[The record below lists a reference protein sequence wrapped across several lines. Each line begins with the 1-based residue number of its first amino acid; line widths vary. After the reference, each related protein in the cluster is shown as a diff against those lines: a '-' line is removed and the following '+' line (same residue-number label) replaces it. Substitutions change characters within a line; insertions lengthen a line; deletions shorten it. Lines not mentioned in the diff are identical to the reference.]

1 MSQVNDTLKLRN
13 AHQRD
18 ANIKFFEKGHKYEI
32 TTDPKSRYTS
42 VTTWNHSHFPKFD
55 ADAIIKNMMSSSKWA
70 PGHKYWGL
78 TPEQIKASWNTNSSS
93 VASAGTDMHYEIEC
107 FNNDKRLTFDYT
119 NKELYEVY
127 IGDHRQELAEKSLEW
142 QYFMNFVKDNQHLK
156 PYRTEWLVYHE
167 EAKIAGAIDMVYEN
181 PDGSLSIY
189 DWKRSKEISPNN
201 NFGKYALNPLLS
213 HIPDTNFWHYA
224 LQLNTYKYILETKY
238 GCVIKDLYLVR
249 LHPDNENKNY
259 DLIKLPILKDEMDL
273 LFEERI
279 NKNK

>member
-1 MSQVNDTLKLRN
+1 MSNDTLKLRN
-13 AHQRD
+13 SHPRD
-18 ANIKFFEKGHKYEI
+18 SNIRFFEKGHKYEI
-32 TTDPKSRYTS
+32 TTDPKSKYTS

-55 ADAIIKNMMSSSKWA
+55 ADAIIKNMMSGSKWV

-78 TPEQIKASWNTNSSS
+78 TPEQIKASWNTNRDS

-107 FNNDKRLTFDYT
+107 FNNDKRITFDYT

-127 IGDHRQELAEKSLEW
+127 IGDHSKTLSDKSLEW
-142 QYFMNFVKDNQHLK
+142 QYFINFVKDNQHLK

-181 PDGSLSIY
+181 PDGTLSIY
-189 DWKRSKEISPNN
+189 DWKRSKEINPNN
-201 NFGKYALNPLLS
+201 NFGKFALNPLLS

-224 LQLNTYKYILETKY
+224 LQLNTYKYILESKY
-238 GCVIKDLYLVR
+238 GKIIKDLYLVR
-249 LHPDNENKNY
+249 LHPDNENKSY
-259 DLIKLPILKDEMDL
+259 DLIKLPILKDEMDS

>member
-1 MSQVNDTLKLRN
+1 MSNDTLKLRN
-13 AHQRD
+13 SHPRD
-18 ANIKFFEKGHKYEI
+18 SNIRFFEKGHKYEI
-32 TTDPKSRYTS
+32 TTDLKSKYTS

-78 TPEQIKASWNTNSSS
+78 TPEQIKASWNTNRDS

-107 FNNDKRLTFDYT
+107 FNNDKRITFDYT
-119 NKELYEVY
+119 NKELYEIY
-127 IGDHRQELAEKSLEW
+127 IGDHGRTLSDKSLEW
-142 QYFMNFVKDNQHLK
+142 QYFINFVKDNQHLK

-181 PDGSLSIY
+181 PDGTLSIY
-189 DWKRSKEISPNN
+189 DWKRSKEINPNN
-201 NFGKYALNPLLS
+201 NFGKFALNPLLN

-224 LQLNTYKYILETKY
+224 LQLNTYKYILESKY
-238 GCVIKDLYLVR
+238 GKIIKDLYLVR
-249 LHPDNENKNY
+249 LHPDNENKSY
-259 DLIKLPILKDEMDL
+259 DLIKLPILKDEMDS

>member
-1 MSQVNDTLKLRN
+1 MSNDTLKLRN
-13 AHQRD
+13 SHPRD
-18 ANIKFFEKGHKYEI
+18 SNIRFFEKGHKYEI
-32 TTDPKSRYTS
+32 TTDPKSKYTS

-78 TPEQIKASWNTNSSS
+78 TPEQIKASWNTNRDS

-107 FNNDKRLTFDYT
+107 FNNDKRITFDYT
-119 NKELYEVY
+119 NKELYEIY
-127 IGDHRQELAEKSLEW
+127 IGDHGRTLSDKSLEW
-142 QYFMNFVKDNQHLK
+142 QYFINFVKDNQHLK

-181 PDGSLSIY
+181 PDGTLSIY
-189 DWKRSKEISPNN
+189 DWKRSKEINPNN
-201 NFGKYALNPLLS
+201 NFGKFALNPLLN

-224 LQLNTYKYILETKY
+224 LQLNTYKYILESKY
-238 GCVIKDLYLVR
+238 GKIIKDLYLVR
-249 LHPDNENKNY
+249 LHPDNENKSY
-259 DLIKLPILKDEMDL
+259 DLIKLPILKDEMDS